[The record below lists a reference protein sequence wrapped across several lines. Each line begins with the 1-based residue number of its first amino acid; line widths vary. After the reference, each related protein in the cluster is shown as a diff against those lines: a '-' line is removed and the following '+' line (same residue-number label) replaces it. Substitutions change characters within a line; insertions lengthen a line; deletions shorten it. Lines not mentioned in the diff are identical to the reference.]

1 LKKISC
7 IFVCSLILLLFSAA
21 VSAAPAKPETS
32 SKSAVSA
39 KPQTSSTSVAPTDPV
54 VTAANNDE
62 LIKIGMRGEK
72 VVVLQ
77 KLLAERGFYAGEI
90 DGIFGSGT
98 QAAVRDFQFIH
109 GLSGDGVAGKETL
122 QYLKR
127 SYGTEPGRY
136 SRSLLMTASAYSAY
150 DTGNSSRT
158 CNGNL
163 VRKGLVAV
171 DPSVIPLG
179 TRLYIS
185 GYGYAI
191 ADDIGGSIKGDHIDL
206 AFDSHNEALQFGR
219 QKVTVYILN

>member
-1 LKKISC
+1 MKKTTC
-7 IFVCSLILLLFSAA
+7 ILVVFLVILFVSTTAFAA
-21 VSAAPAKPETS
+21 S
-32 SKSAVSA
+32 
-39 KPQTSSTSVAPTDPV
+39 
-54 VTAANNDE
+54 NDD

-77 KLLAERGFYAGEI
+77 KLLAEKGFYAGEI
-90 DGIFGSGT
+90 DGIFGGGT
-98 QAAVRDFQFIH
+98 QAAVRDFQISN
-109 GLSGDGVAGKETL
+109 GLPGDGVAGKATM
-122 QYLKR
+122 QYLQR
-127 SYGTEPGRY
+127 STTEPARY
-136 SRSLLMTASAYSAY
+136 SRSLTMSASGYSAY

-158 CNGNL
+158 CNGNI

-191 ADDIGGSIKGDHIDL
+191 ADDIGGSIKGNHIDL

-219 QKVTVYILN
+219 QKVTVFILN

>member
-1 LKKISC
+1 LKKRSC
-7 IFVCSLILLLFSAA
+7 LFVCSLIFLFFSAV
-21 VSAAPAKPETS
+21 VSAAPAKPEAS
-32 SKSAVSA
+32 SNSTVSA
-39 KPQTSSTSVAPTDPV
+39 KSQTSSNSVAS
-54 VTAANNDE
+54 AANSDE

-90 DGIFGSGT
+90 DGIFGGGT
-98 QAAVRDFQFIH
+98 QAAVRDFQLIN
-109 GLSGDGVAGKETL
+109 GLPGDGVVGKETL
-122 QYLKR
+122 QYLRR
-127 SYGTEPGRY
+127 SSGTEPSRY